1 MKVIGLDL
9 GTTTVSAVVIENGTV
24 LTALTLK
31 NDSFIDT
38 GKSWEKLQD
47 PACIRATALEA
58 VDKLLREY
66 PDVERIGITGQMHGI
81 LYLNDEGCPISP
93 LYIWQDGRGDRP
105 CGDGETYATC
115 LSRVTGHAVATGYG
129 LVTHYYNLQN
139 GLVPEGTKTFCTIHD
154 YIAMLL
160 AGVKTP
166 VTDAS
171 DAASLGVFDV
181 EKGCFDVVALEKAGI
196 DCAVLPV
203 LAGDN
208 CIGYYRGSIA
218 VYVPLG
224 DNQASFLGATGGQK
238 NAMLVNVGTGSQ
250 FSAYT
255 PEHLH
260 CEGLETRPFP
270 GGGYLLVG
278 ASLCGGRAYALWER
292 FLRTAVQAVT
302 GSMPESCY
310 DAMDTMLR
318 NGVQDDL
325 PRVLP
330 LFQGTRQDPSLRGS
344 ITGLSVENFTPAH
357 LTRAMLEGMAA
368 ELHEMY
374 LRYRAVGGKDA
385 LLIGSGNGLR
395 KNVHL
400 QNCFSRLFGQPLL
413 LSQCQEEA
421 ASGAALFAQ
430 FC

>member
-31 NDSFIDT
+31 NDSFMDT
-38 GKSWEKLQD
+38 GKSWEKVQD
-47 PACIRATALEA
+47 PSCIRATALEA
-58 VDKLLREY
+58 VDKLLQEY

-81 LYLNDEGCPISP
+81 LYLNDEGCPVSP
-93 LYIWQDGRGDRP
+93 LYIWQDGRGDRL
-105 CGDGETYATC
+105 CGDGETYATS
-115 LSRVTGHAVATGYG
+115 LSRVTGYTVATGYG
-129 LVTHYYNLQN
+129 LVTHYYNMQN
-139 GLVPEGTKTFCTIHD
+139 GLVPESAKTFCTIHD

-160 AGVKTP
+160 VGSKTP

-171 DAASLGVFDV
+171 DAASLGVFDM
-181 EKGCFDVVALEKAGI
+181 EKGCFDVAALEKAGI
-196 DCAVLPV
+196 DCAILPA
-203 LAGDN
+203 LAEDN
-208 CIGYYRGSIA
+208 CIGYYRGSVA

-255 PEHLH
+255 PAYLR

-310 DAMDTMLR
+310 DAMETILR
-318 NGVQDDL
+318 NGAQDDL

-357 LTRAMLEGMAA
+357 LTQAMLEGMAA

-374 LRYRAVGGKDA
+374 LHYRAAGGKDA

-395 KNVHL
+395 KNVYL
-400 QNCFSRLFGQPLL
+400 QNCFSRLFDQPLI
-413 LSQCQEEA
+413 LSQCEEEA

-430 FC
+430 SC